1 MKFLFLRFDRID
13 FIVHGDDP
21 CIVDGKDV
29 YETAQKLG
37 KNVKS
42 WILTLFIYKNIDL
55 FALWLQLINQFSF
68 IFCV

>member
-37 KNVKS
+37 KYVKS
-42 WILTLFIYKNIDL
+42 WALILFTFWSINLL
-55 FALWLQLINQFSF
+55 ALWL
-68 IFCV
+68 